1 MGSPER
7 RTTSLRRCEEG
18 HPAIDHHADVA
29 AVGAGERVDRN
40 TEVGSDLG
48 EDVTVADEV
57 HRVSERGDVLLDGF
71 VKGWTFGLV
80 EFQPAPLI
88 EREPASV
95 DVRHPPNIGTIVVT
109 VTSLPLIDVT
119 VTS

>member
-1 MGSPER
+1 M
-7 RTTSLRRCEEG
+7 
-18 HPAIDHHADVA
+18 
-29 AVGAGERVDRN
+29 
-40 TEVGSDLG
+40 
-48 EDVTVADEV
+48 
-57 HRVSERGDVLLDGF
+57 LDGF